1 VEMDRRSFLIN
12 SARAFGAAL
21 TLNFISRVE
30 HFVQS
35 KNSPLLLKPDNHE
48 KILFAIDDD
57 IGGYQMYLG
66 KHPLDDHVPDIN
78 WRDLII
84 DHWGWSEKDGINYLQ
99 EDYGISK
106 KEAKEL
112 LDTIAPEDSISDWF
126 FLSQSANA
134 KAYFY
139 LAGLDLGPEFGQGP
153 DTAGE
158 IRFIDGYMPGN
169 DTRMVEVPENVSL
182 SLLQARLIDLG
193 ENVKIELGTW
203 KNQTKIS

>member
-1 VEMDRRSFLIN
+1 ME
-12 SARAFGAAL
+12 SAKRK
-21 TLNFISRVE
+21 R
-30 HFVQS
+30 
-35 KNSPLLLKPDNHE
+35 KNCWTPS
-48 KILFAIDDD
+48 
-57 IGGYQMYLG
+57 
-66 KHPLDDHVPDIN
+66 
-78 WRDLII
+78 
-84 DHWGWSEKDGINYLQ
+84 LQ
-99 EDYGISK
+99 
-106 KEAKEL
+106 
-112 LDTIAPEDSISDWF
+112 DSISDWF

-203 KNQTKIS
+203 KNQTKISKCQP

>member
-1 VEMDRRSFLIN
+1 MDRRSFLIN
-12 SARAFGAAL
+12 SARALGAVL
-21 TLNFISRVE
+21 TLNFVSRVE
-30 HFVQS
+30 NFVQIE
-35 KNSPLLLKPDNHE
+35 NLPLLLKPDSHE
-48 KILFAIDDD
+48 TILFAINDDT
-57 IGGYQMYLG
+57 GGYQLYLG

-84 DHWGWSEKDGINYLQ
+84 DHWGWSEKDGVAYLQ

-106 KEAKEL
+106 KEAKEM
-112 LDTIAPEDSISDWF
+112 LDTIAPADSISDWF

-139 LAGLDLGPEFGQGP
+139 LSGLDLGPEFGQGQ

-158 IRFIDGYMPGN
+158 IRFIEGYMPGN

-193 ENVKIELGTW
+193 ENVKIELETW
-203 KNQTKIS
+203 KTRSKTS